1 MKFKVELL
9 QTSLNKLNI
18 LCGHYLDPIGMKIS
32 TIKSLTWCTIFEV
45 NHTEVAG
52 CFGEQAQIEQK
63 MNKIIFALWFSLWA
77 CLFAQNFFRENEL
90 SLWKKKS
97 GFKND
102 WLLCHCLQCSNSIL
116 NGICITAHGESYLFS
131 PLPLLLEPNCQK
143 YIYFALIWSFRLC
156 KT

>member
-18 LCGHYLDPIGMKIS
+18 LCGHYLDPIAMKIS
-32 TIKSLTWCTIFEV
+32 TIKSLTWMYYLWSEPHRGRGLLWWTS
-45 NHTEVAG
+45 ADR
-52 CFGEQAQIEQK
+52 AK

-131 PLPLLLEPNCQK
+131 PFPLLLEPNCQK
-143 YIYFALIWSFRLC
+143 YIFCINMILSPL
-156 KT
+156 